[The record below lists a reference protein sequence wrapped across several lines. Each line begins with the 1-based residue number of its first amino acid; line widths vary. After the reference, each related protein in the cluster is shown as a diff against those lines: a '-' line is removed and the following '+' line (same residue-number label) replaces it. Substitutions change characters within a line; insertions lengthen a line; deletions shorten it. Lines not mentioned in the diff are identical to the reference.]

1 MKEKFET
8 EQEIFWAG
16 EFGSD
21 YIKRNNAAKTV
32 SAKTG
37 LFCKVLSNTK
47 NVSTVLEI
55 GSNIGLNLIAIKNL
69 IPSCTC
75 SAIEINAVAVQQL
88 KTIPNVKV
96 FEGSAFQFTHEQL
109 GKYDFTFTSGVLI
122 HINPE
127 KLSQVYELLYSCS
140 TKYIMVNEYYNPSP
154 VEVIYRGHSQ
164 KLFKRDF
171 AGDLLEKY
179 SDLELIDYGFQYHKD
194 NNFPLDDC
202 TWFLLMKKQKV
213 AE

>member
-1 MKEKFET
+1 MRNTFET
-8 EQEIFWAG
+8 EQENFWAG
-16 EFGSD
+16 EFGD
-21 YIKRNNAAKTV
+21 NYIARNNAIKTINAKT
-32 SAKTG
+32 A
-37 LFCKVLSNTK
+37 LFSKILSHTK
-47 NVSTVLEI
+47 NVSTILEI
-55 GSNIGLNLIAIKNL
+55 GANIGLNLLALKNL
-69 IPSCTC
+69 ISSCKC
-75 SAIEINAVAVQQL
+75 SAIEINPVAVTQL

-96 FEGSAFQFTHEQL
+96 FEGSVFQFTPEQL

-127 KLSQVYELLYSCS
+127 KLSQVYELLYTCS

-154 VEVIYRGHSQ
+154 VEVTYRGHSQ